1 MKNDSFQLSTLS
13 NDSYSF
19 VLCSNIFYSYVAQF
33 TKAKHVNSFKYLVEF
48 VFIYSLY
55 SLSFKKENFITH
67 LPANKLCNNIPPID
81 IEKYSAECT

>member
-48 VFIYSLY
+48 AIIFSLY
-55 SLSFKKENFITH
+55 SLTINKENSKTQ
-67 LPANKLCNNIPPID
+67 LPANRLCNNIPID
-81 IEKYSAECT
+81 I